1 MIKEGTEVHNK
12 ADSDCDPVFVDT
24 TIRDG
29 GQSPGVFFDRPT
41 KMVIVTTLARIGVR
55 EIEVGTPCL
64 GEHEVEDLRA
74 LLSLPVP
81 VELFPWLRPLDTD
94 FDAALKLGFKRVH
107 VSFPTSDAHRAS
119 VQNMGQPDIIER
131 VRKTVMK
138 LSGEGCRVSIGL
150 EDGSRAPMDFL
161 KEFIAAVR
169 ESGGIRVRYCDTVGK
184 HHPAE
189 LIGRI
194 EEISKEGLPI
204 EIHCH
209 NDLGMATANTVAA
222 YHAGARYLST
232 TVTGVGERAG
242 NAAME
247 EVAFA
252 LACQSGDPSLP
263 ESSTIDLPG
272 LAHISRWL
280 YGAIRRTL
288 SPYRPVVGSRIFHH
302 SSGIHVDGVIK
313 DPANYELFPPDLVGS
328 KRKIIVTH
336 QTGRAGIKNVLERMG
351 YRPSKEILD
360 RLVPLVRE
368 EGWKLKGIV
377 PAQTILNQFM
387 AILDSNEGRFHE
399 PLGHRL

>member
-1 MIKEGTEVHNK
+1 
-12 ADSDCDPVFVDT
+12 
-24 TIRDG
+24 
-29 GQSPGVFFDRPT
+29 
-41 KMVIVTTLARIGVR
+41 MVIVTTLSRIGVR
-55 EIEVGTPCL
+55 EVEVGTPCL
-64 GEHEVEDLRA
+64 GEHEIEDLRA
-74 LLSLPVP
+74 LLSLPLP
-81 VELFPWLRPLDTD
+81 VELFPWLRPVQSD
-94 FDAALKLGFKRVH
+94 FEASLMLGFKRVH
-107 VSFPTSDAHRAS
+107 VSFPTSDGHRAS
-119 VQNMGQPDIIER
+119 VQNMGRADIIER
-131 VRKTVMK
+131 VRKTVVRMTA
-138 LSGEGCRVSIGL
+138 EGFRVSIGL
-150 EDGSRAPMDFL
+150 EDASRAPIAFL
-161 KEFIAAVR
+161 KEFISAVR

-189 LIGRI
+189 MIDRI
-194 EEISKEGLPI
+194 SEISKEGLPI

-209 NDLGMATANTVAA
+209 NDLGMATANTIAA
-222 YHAGARYLST
+222 YHSGARYLST

-252 LACQSGDPSLP
+252 LACEGGDPSLP

-280 YGAIRRTL
+280 YGAVRRTL
-288 SPYRPVVGSRIFHH
+288 SPYRPIVGSRIFHH

-351 YRPSKEILD
+351 YRPTKEILD

-368 EGWKLKGIV
+368 EGWKLRGIV

-387 AILDSNEGRFHE
+387 AILDSNEGRPQE
-399 PLGHRL
+399 PMGHRL